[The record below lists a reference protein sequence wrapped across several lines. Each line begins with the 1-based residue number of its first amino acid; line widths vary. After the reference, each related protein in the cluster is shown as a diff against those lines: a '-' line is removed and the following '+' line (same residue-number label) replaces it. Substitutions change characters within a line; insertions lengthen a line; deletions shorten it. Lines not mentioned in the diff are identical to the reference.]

1 MNKSMKSLI
10 LILFIVVGSFTYGQD
25 KDVPFEKK
33 MFLNDKEGFNE
44 AFENISLGDMYFLK
58 GTGLDLSTALDYY
71 LKADEFNHYSTSL
84 SYKIGVCYL
93 SSTQKFNALDY
104 LMFAKEKSPKNK
116 QYEDINFYLGQ
127 AYHLNGEWN
136 KAIEYYSIY
145 KVEEGNKDKVLAFFV
160 NKKMSECRTGQE
172 LSDKPIRVW
181 IDNLGP
187 KVNSKHSD
195 FGPVISADNK
205 KLFFTSRR
213 PGSTGEESDE
223 TGMSFE
229 DIYFS
234 KREVNGDW
242 GDAKNLGEP
251 VNSKSHDA
259 AVGLSPDGK
268 SLLIYQGISK
278 KTGNILITKQNE
290 DSTWSPTAEI
300 EGDVNSKNHET
311 DATFSFNEKTLYFVS
326 DRPGGYGKHDIYVTQ
341 WDEEKNKW
349 GKSENV
355 GPTLNTEFDEKGVF
369 FHPDN
374 KTLYFSSQGHNTMGG
389 LDIFKTEFDAELGT
403 WSVPENIGSPINTPD
418 DDVYFVTSGDEKYAY
433 YSSYRSD
440 GFGEKDI
447 YQVTFLGDEKEPL
460 VASIDDVDVLSAD
473 LLANGE
479 FVNRPL
485 AMIKGKVIDGNTKE
499 PLVST
504 VSITD
509 GKTNEKI
516 ADVITDEDGYYMY
529 VVDAGKEYA
538 LSTTLPGYTVASEI
552 VKTRKSDSGT
562 EHVID
567 LELFPPVAGGEF
579 VLRNIYYTFNKS
591 DLRNKSVEDLDL
603 LIKVMNE
610 NPTIK
615 IELGGHTDSR
625 GPEWSNRR
633 LSRERAEAAERY
645 LISKNIDPS
654 RITSKGYGEVK
665 LQISDAEIN
674 QMSTYKEKEAA
685 HQQNRRTI
693 VTITSK

>member
-1 MNKSMKSLI
+1 MKSLI
-10 LILFIVVGSFTYGQD
+10 LILFIVVGSFSYGQD
-25 KDVPFEKK
+25 KDVPFDKK
-33 MFLNDKEGFNE
+33 MFLNDKEGLNE
-44 AFENISLGDMYFLK
+44 AIENISVGDMYFIK
-58 GTGLDLSTALDYY
+58 GSGLDLSTALAYY

-160 NKKMSECRTGQE
+160 NKKMSECKTGQE
-172 LSDKPIRVW
+172 LSDEPIRVW

-205 KLFFTSRR
+205 MLFFTSRR

-242 GDAKNLGEP
+242 IEAKNLGDP

-268 SLLIYQGISK
+268 SLLIYQGVSK

-290 DSTWSPTAEI
+290 DGTWIPTAEI
-300 EGDVNSKNHET
+300 EGDVNTKHHET
-311 DATFSFNEKTLYFVS
+311 DATLSFNERTLYFVS
-326 DRPGGYGKHDIYVTQ
+326 DKPGGFGKHDIYVTH
-341 WDEEKNKW
+341 WDEEKNEW
-349 GKSENV
+349 GKSKNV

-389 LDIFKTEFDAELGT
+389 LDIFKSEFDSELGT
-403 WSVPENIGSPINTPD
+403 WSRPENIGSPINTPD

-433 YSSYRSD
+433 YSSYRAD
-440 GFGEKDI
+440 GLGEKDI
-447 YQVTFLGDEKEPL
+447 YKVTFLGDEKEPL
-460 VASIDDVDVLSAD
+460 VASIDDIDILNAD
-473 LLANGE
+473 LSANGE

-485 AMIKGKVIDGNTKE
+485 IMIKGKVIDGNSKE

-509 GKTNEKI
+509 GKSNKKI
-516 ADVITDEDGYYMY
+516 ADVITEEDGYYMY

-552 VKTRKSDSGT
+552 VRTRKSDSGI

>member
-1 MNKSMKSLI
+1 MNKCMRYLI
-10 LILFIVVGSFTYGQD
+10 LILFIVIGSFSFGQD
-25 KDVPFEKK
+25 KDVPFDKK
-33 MFLNDKEGFNE
+33 MFLNNKKGFNE
-44 AFENISLGDMYFLK
+44 AIENVSIGDLHFLK
-58 GTGLDLSTALDYY
+58 GSGLDLATALTYY

-84 SYKIGVCYL
+84 NYKIGVCYL

-104 LMFAKEKSPKNK
+104 LIFAKEKSPKNK

-145 KVEEGNKDKVLAFFV
+145 KIEEGNKDKVLAFFV
-160 NKKMSECRTGQE
+160 NKKMSECKTGQA
-172 LSDKPIRVW
+172 LSGEPIRVW

-187 KVNSKHSD
+187 EVNSKHSD
-195 FGPVISADNK
+195 FGPVVSADNK
-205 KLFFTSRR
+205 ILFFTSRR
-213 PGSTGEESDE
+213 PGGTGDESDE
-223 TGMSFE
+223 KGMSFE

-234 KREVNGDW
+234 KRKVNGDW
-242 GDAKNLGEP
+242 IKAENLGEP

-268 SLLIYQGISK
+268 SLLIYQGVSK

-300 EGDVNSKNHET
+300 EGDVNSKYHET

-326 DRPGGYGKHDIYVTQ
+326 DRSGGFGKHDIYVTH
-341 WDEEKNKW
+341 WNEENNKW

-389 LDIFKTEFDAELGT
+389 LDIFKSEFDSELGT

-418 DDVYFVTSGDEKYAY
+418 DDVYFVTSGNEKYAY
-433 YSSYRSD
+433 YSSYRAD

-460 VASIDDVDVLSAD
+460 VTSIDDIDILDDDLSV
-473 LLANGE
+473 NGE

-485 AMIKGKVIDGNTKE
+485 VMIKGKVIDGNTKE

-509 GKTNEKI
+509 GKINKKI
-516 ADVITDEDGYYMY
+516 VDVVTEEDGYYMY

-552 VKTRKSDSGT
+552 VKTRKSDNGT
-562 EHVID
+562 EYVID
-567 LELFPPVAGGEF
+567 LELFPPVTGGEF

-591 DLRNKSVEDLDL
+591 NLRNKSVEDLDL

-610 NPTIK
+610 NPTLK

-633 LSRERAEAAERY
+633 LSRERAEAAKKY
-645 LISKNIDPS
+645 LISKKIDPN
-654 RITSKGYGEVK
+654 RLTSKGYGEVK

-674 QMSTYKEKEAA
+674 LMSTNKEKEAA
-685 HQQNRRTI
+685 HQKNRRTI

>member
-1 MNKSMKSLI
+1 MSKSMKSLI
-10 LILFIVVGSFTYGQD
+10 LILFIVVGSFSYGQD
-25 KDVPFEKK
+25 KDVPFDKK
-33 MFLNDKEGFNE
+33 MFLNDKEGLNE
-44 AFENISLGDMYFLK
+44 AIENISVGDMYFIK
-58 GTGLDLSTALDYY
+58 GSGLDLSTALAYY

-160 NKKMSECRTGQE
+160 NKKMSECKTGQE
-172 LSDKPIRVW
+172 LSDEPIRVW

-205 KLFFTSRR
+205 MLFFTSRR

-242 GDAKNLGEP
+242 IEAKNLGDP

-268 SLLIYQGISK
+268 SLLIYQGVSK

-290 DSTWSPTAEI
+290 DGTWIPTAEI
-300 EGDVNSKNHET
+300 EGDVNTKHHET
-311 DATFSFNEKTLYFVS
+311 DATLSFNERTLYFVS
-326 DRPGGYGKHDIYVTQ
+326 DKPGGFGKHDIYVTH
-341 WDEEKNKW
+341 WDEEKNEW
-349 GKSENV
+349 GKSKNV

-389 LDIFKTEFDAELGT
+389 LDIFKSEFDSELGT
-403 WSVPENIGSPINTPD
+403 WSRPENIGSPINTPD

-433 YSSYRSD
+433 YSSYRAD
-440 GFGEKDI
+440 GLGEKDI
-447 YQVTFLGDEKEPL
+447 YKVTFLGDEKEPL
-460 VASIDDVDVLSAD
+460 VASIDDIDILNAD
-473 LLANGE
+473 LSANGE

-485 AMIKGKVIDGNTKE
+485 IMIKGKVIDGNSKE

-509 GKTNEKI
+509 GKSNKKI
-516 ADVITDEDGYYMY
+516 ADVITEEDGYYMY

-552 VKTRKSDSGT
+552 VRTRKSDSGI